1 MSSYASC
8 TFAAKIKYMPTNKN
22 ALIRYKYLDRLLSD
36 HHHYYDIHD
45 LTEKVNDMLY
55 NDGFP
60 EVTQRCIE
68 KDLNTLEYAPFSAPI
83 ERFKKNGKNCIT
95 YGKYSF
101 SIFKEEM
108 SREERSL
115 LREVLGTLGQFE
127 GLAHFEWLEKF
138 KIGLGLDDTQKVI
151 CFSNNPYLKNSS
163 MLAELFDVTANKQ
176 VVELTYHKFNDEQRR
191 SVIIHPYQ
199 LKQYN
204 NRWYLLCSPDDNPN
218 IILNFAIDRLDKVQA
233 LPEMK
238 FRECSEN
245 LSEHFD
251 DIVGVSLYKD
261 RPIEHILCWVSDYSK
276 GYIDTKP
283 IHASQTHIR
292 GDAELQLRSQYPHL
306 QGGMFFTLNCISNKE
321 LIRELTSYGKDLLV
335 LHSDGSIKDDVY
347 KRVCE
352 MREEYS
358 KLRT

>member
-1 MSSYASC
+1 
-8 TFAAKIKYMPTNKN
+8 MPTNKN
-22 ALIRYKYLDRLLSD
+22 AFIRYKYLDRLLSD

-45 LTEKVNDMLY
+45 LTDKVNEMMEHDKLEM
-55 NDGFP
+55 NVG
-60 EVTQRCIE
+60 QRQIE
-68 KDLNTLEYAPFSAPI
+68 KDIAGLQVAPFFAPI
-83 ERFKKNGKNCIT
+83 KRFKFNGRSIIRYSNR
-95 YGKYSF
+95 SF
-101 SIFKEEM
+101 SIFSEEL
-108 SREERSL
+108 SGEERLL
-115 LREVLGTLGQFE
+115 LREVLSTLGQFE
-127 GLAHFEWLEKF
+127 GLAHFEWLERF
-138 KIGLGLDDTQKVI
+138 KIGLGLDDSQKI
-151 CFSNNPYLKNSS
+151 ISFSNNPYLKNSS

-176 VVELTYHKFNDEQRR
+176 VVELTYHKFNDEQQR

-218 IILNFAIDRLDKVQA
+218 IILNFSIDRLDKVRA

-238 FRECSEN
+238 FRECLED

-251 DIVGVSLYKD
+251 DIVGVSLYRD
-261 RPIEHILCWVSDYSK
+261 RPIENILCWVSDDSK
-276 GYIDTKP
+276 GYVDTKP
-283 IHASQTHIR
+283 IHASQTQIK
-292 GDAELQLRSQYPHL
+292 GVAEQQLRSQYPQC
-306 QGGMFFTLNCISNKE
+306 QGGMFFTLDCISNKE

-347 KRVCE
+347 KRICE

>member
-1 MSSYASC
+1 
-8 TFAAKIKYMPTNKN
+8 MPTNKN
-22 ALIRYKYLDRLLSD
+22 AFIRYKYLDRLLSD
-36 HHHYYDIHD
+36 HYHYYDIHD
-45 LTEKVNDMLY
+45 LTDKVNEMMELDKLEM
-55 NDGFP
+55 NVG
-60 EVTQRCIE
+60 QRQIE
-68 KDLNTLEYAPFSAPI
+68 KDIAALQVAPFSAPI
-83 ERFKKNGKNCIT
+83 KRFKFNGRSIIRYSKR
-95 YGKYSF
+95 SF
-101 SIFKEEM
+101 SIFSEEL
-108 SREERSL
+108 SGEERLL

-151 CFSNNPYLKNSS
+151 CFSNNPDLKNSS

-176 VVELTYHKFNDEQRR
+176 VVELTYHKFNDEQLR

-238 FRECSEN
+238 FRECSED

-276 GYIDTKP
+276 GYVDTKP
-283 IHASQTHIR
+283 IHATQTQIK
-292 GDAELQLRSQYPHL
+292 GDAEQQLRSQYPHL
-306 QGGMFFTLNCISNKE
+306 LGGMFFTLDCISNKE

>member
-1 MSSYASC
+1 
-8 TFAAKIKYMPTNKN
+8 MPTNKN
-22 ALIRYKYLDRLLSD
+22 AFIRYKYLDRLLSD
-36 HHHYYDIHD
+36 HYHYYDIHD
-45 LTEKVNDMLY
+45 LTDKVNEMMELDKLEM
-55 NDGFP
+55 NVG
-60 EVTQRCIE
+60 QRQIE
-68 KDLNTLEYAPFSAPI
+68 KDIAALQVAPFSAPI
-83 ERFKKNGKNCIT
+83 KRFKFNGRSIIRYSKR
-95 YGKYSF
+95 SF
-101 SIFKEEM
+101 SIFSEEL
-108 SREERSL
+108 SGEERLL

-151 CFSNNPYLKNSS
+151 CFSNNPDLKNSS

-176 VVELTYHKFNDEQRR
+176 VVELTYHKFNDEQLR

-233 LPEMK
+233 LPEIK

-245 LSEHFD
+245 MSEHFD
-251 DIVGVSLYKD
+251 DIVGVTLYKD
-261 RPIEHILCWVSDYSK
+261 RPIEHILCWVSDDSK
-276 GYIDTKP
+276 GYVETKP
-283 IHASQTHIR
+283 IHVSQSYIK
-292 GDAELQLRSQYPHL
+292 GDAEQQLRSQYSHL
-306 QGGMFFTLNCISNKE
+306 QRGMFFTLDCISNKE

-335 LHSDGSIKDDVY
+335 LHSDGRIKDDIY
-347 KRVCE
+347 KRIFE